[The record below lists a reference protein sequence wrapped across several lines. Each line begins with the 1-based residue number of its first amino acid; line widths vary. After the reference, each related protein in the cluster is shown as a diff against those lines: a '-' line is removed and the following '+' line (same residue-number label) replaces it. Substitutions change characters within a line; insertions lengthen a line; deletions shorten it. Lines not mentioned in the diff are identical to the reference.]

1 MYRLLTFTVNG
12 PRDDSS
18 TMNRMTDP
26 HEATHQSNPD
36 DATTTHVE
44 RLLSAVDRLRKERD
58 ELRRHVDFLE
68 TEARFS
74 APTSGASSTTPDDH
88 VTRAAAYPA
97 DATSTIEQRAQV
109 DAFVQCQI
117 QDRDTRLA
125 DLQVQLDIAVQNL
138 SDVTVRRDALQ
149 SKVSIL
155 ESRDEERLAELQR
168 LEIAHRETQSLLE
181 CTESSMAEISVA
193 LEEVQAERNSL
204 ALQLT
209 NLQTDFCNA
218 QEDLGEAERRY
229 STLQFHQLSSMSSN
243 EAIQSLR
250 EQIEELENRVL
261 RRTEQIGIHQHDIK
275 RLETNMRLQE
285 ERIAEMTAELETLGA
300 QKEAMVED
308 CADAREARNEAL
320 QKVES
325 LEVELEAL
333 EVKVQALDESIQL
346 VERSRELE
354 LSSLVTIIADAIGQH
369 RIAKR
374 RIRAAEDAANAMR
387 PASLTAHQEIT
398 VPGDRGII
406 VALAFS
412 QLELKRTTRELEDA
426 HRLRASLQDQV
437 TTLEKQHDGA
447 HDSVTQHAQQLRDL
461 ESRLHDLHDTIA
473 EMERSHHTTVQDLM
487 ESRRQLQTRLAA
499 AEQMSDQDQ
508 HAEELAAITAQLV
521 STAGDRDLA
530 RQQHLETERRYQE
543 TSSECTRLRHKIEIA
558 NQAVAERSQICERL
572 GTELSNLRAKHSRQ
586 RRQETDASIEQA
598 RQDQIALDGLRNANQ
613 QILEKLTRTE
623 KDCENRLLVAAE
635 RSQADKRQLETELAR
650 SASQLAI
657 LQTRYDTCCE
667 TVTELERQL
676 QDEFSYRSAEREEHE
691 RELAAFAECSAQS
704 EFVKAKSKEEV
715 DALRKELD
723 QSKLALQTVREE
735 KDAMRLDITNLEAE
749 IQRSVSLRRYLE
761 SQVKDG

>member
-18 TMNRMTDP
+18 TMNRMTDS
-26 HEATHQSNPD
+26 HEANHQSNPD

-44 RLLSAVDRLRKERD
+44 RLLLAVDRLRKERD

-74 APTSGASSTTPDDH
+74 APSTGTSSTTPDGLDH
-88 VTRAAAYPA
+88 QPVTRAAAYPA
-97 DATSTIEQRAQV
+97 DATSTVEGRAQV
-109 DAFVQCQI
+109 DTVVQCQI
-117 QDRDTRLA
+117 QDRDTKLA
-125 DLQVQLDIAVQNL
+125 DLQVQLDVAVQNL

-155 ESRDEERLAELQR
+155 ESRDEERYAELQR

-181 CTESSMAEISVA
+181 CAESSIAEISVA

-243 EAIQSLR
+243 EAVQSLR

-285 ERIAEMTAELETLGA
+285 ERIAEMTTELETLGA

-333 EVKVQALDESIQL
+333 EVKVQALDEGIQV
-346 VERSRELE
+346 VEQSRESE
-354 LSSLVTIIADAIGQH
+354 LSSLVAIVADAIAQH

-387 PASLTAHQEIT
+387 PASLMAHQETT
-398 VPGDRGII
+398 VASDRGII

-426 HRLRASLQDQV
+426 DRLRASLQDQV
-437 TTLEKQHDGA
+437 TTLEKQRDCA
-447 HDSVTQHAQQLRDL
+447 HDSATQNAQQLRDL

-473 EMERSHHTTVQDLM
+473 EMECKHQTTV
-487 ESRRQLQTRLAA
+487 
-499 AEQMSDQDQ
+499 QDQ

-521 STAGDRDLA
+521 STACDRDIA

-543 TSSECTRLRHKIEIA
+543 SSSECTRLRNKIEIA
-558 NQAVAERSQICERL
+558 SQAVAERSQICEKL

-586 RRQETDASIEQA
+586 LRQEQDASIEQA
-598 RQDQIALDGLRNANQ
+598 RQSQIALDGLRVTNQ

-623 KDCENRLLVAAE
+623 KDCENRLSVAAE

-676 QDEFSYRSAEREEHE
+676 QDELSYRTAEREEYE
-691 RELAAFAECSAQS
+691 RELAAFAECAAQS
-704 EFVKAKSKEEV
+704 ESVKAKSKEEV
-715 DALRKELD
+715 DALRRELD
-723 QSKLALQTVREE
+723 QSKLALQTVQEE
-735 KDAMRLDITNLEAE
+735 KDALRLDITNLEAE